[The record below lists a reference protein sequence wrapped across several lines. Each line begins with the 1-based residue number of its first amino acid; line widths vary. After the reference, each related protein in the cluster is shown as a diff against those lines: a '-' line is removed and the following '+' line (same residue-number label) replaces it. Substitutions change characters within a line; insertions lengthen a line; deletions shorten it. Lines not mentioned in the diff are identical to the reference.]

1 MVVCGTDQAMVVC
14 GTDHLACSPHIFQSL
29 PTECS
34 DWEGGRLGR
43 GPDHGCCP
51 ALEPPCVWAIERL
64 KLVLMFFGLLPCAGR
79 CSPLLLPIRREE
91 GKKGRREGKKERR
104 KEGKKER
111 RKEGKK
117 ERKKGRG
124 ESVYMIIRDEVTRGS
139 HSERFPWWH
148 GF

>member
-1 MVVCGTDQAMVVC
+1 MCLGPRTFEACADVLWFVALCWQVLT
-14 GTDHLACSPHIFQSL
+14 LAV
-29 PTECS
+29 TNKK
-34 DWEGGRLGR
+34 G
-43 GPDHGCCP
+43 
-51 ALEPPCVWAIERL
+51 
-64 KLVLMFFGLLPCAGR
+64 
-79 CSPLLLPIRREE
+79 RREE
-91 GKKGRREGKKERR
+91 GKKRR